1 MRDLLQLV
9 CIGGM
14 AGCALLSLWPL
25 RFAQKWRSWNLY
37 LPVAGITL
45 YAVYEALL
53 PVEANVQEQMSVIV
67 PLLLFLWVNGMAKVG
82 VLRVLLERA
91 GGSRRRLERLPQRWL
106 QLALAL
112 PIAAGCA
119 WWFWRHTQ

>member
-14 AGCALLSLWPL
+14 AVCAALSLWPL

-67 PLLLFLWVNGMAKVG
+67 PLLLFLWMNGMAKVG
-82 VLRVLLERA
+82 VLRILLDRA
-91 GGSRRRLERLPQRWL
+91 GHSRRRLRQLPQRGY
-106 QLALAL
+106 QLAAAL

-119 WWFWRHTQ
+119 WWFWRSIH